1 MKPKWSSWMMAALAC
16 AACLGA
22 TAEAAK
28 KTTEVVCKVE
38 SDRSVLPAGQ
48 AERTVLKVSLGAPD
62 APNVKNRPSVNL
74 CLVLD
79 HSGSMGGG
87 KMEQAKEAAITA
99 LRRLDKQDF
108 FSLVIYDHE
117 VETLV
122 PAQRA
127 ENLEWIEA
135 RIRSIEARGSTA
147 LFAGVS
153 QGAAEIRKNLD
164 DRHVSRILLLSDG
177 LANVGPSS
185 SEDLGRLGTSLRKEN
200 VSVTT
205 IGVGTDYNEDLMARL
220 AQQSDGNTYFVENS
234 RDLPRIFAAELGD
247 VLSVV
252 AREVRIVI
260 ECTED
265 VRPIRII
272 GRDGRIDGQQVELS
286 LNQLYGGQEKYILVE
301 VEVPAT
307 DEGRD
312 RQLAVA
318 RCEYE
323 NLLTRKPA
331 VARGSSRV
339 TFSRADDKVQASV
352 NAPVVKVVVLNEAAA
367 AKDDAI
373 RLVDENRPAEAASVL
388 RSRSVELRL
397 SGEKYAD
404 PDLLEEAK
412 KMESSAA
419 RAEQNN
425 LPNDVRK
432 EMKASSYQYR
442 NQQEN
447 Q

>member
-1 MKPKWSSWMMAALAC
+1 MKTKWSCWMMAALVC
-16 AACLGA
+16 AAGMNA
-22 TAEAAK
+22 DARGRAP
-28 KTTEVVCKVE
+28 EVVCKVE
-38 SDRSVLPAGQ
+38 SDRGVLPAGQ
-48 AERTVLKVSLGAPD
+48 MERTVLKVTLGAPE
-62 APNVKNRPSVNL
+62 APRVKDRPPVNL
-74 CLVLD
+74 CIVMD
-79 HSGSMGGG
+79 RSGSMAGN
-87 KMEQAKEAAITA
+87 KIEQAKEAAITA
-99 LRRLDKQDF
+99 LRRLDRQDI
-108 FSLVIYDHE
+108 FSLVVYDHE

-127 ENLEWIEA
+127 ENLEWIEG
-135 RIRSIEARGSTA
+135 RIRSISSRGNTA

-164 DRHVSRILLLSDG
+164 DRYVSRLLLLSDG

-185 SEDLGRLGTSLRKEN
+185 AEDLGRLGTSLRKEN

-205 IGVGTDYNEDLMARL
+205 IGVGTDYNEDLMAQL

-234 RDLPRIFAAELGD
+234 QDLPRIFAAELGD

-252 AREVRIVI
+252 AREVRIVL

-265 VRPIRII
+265 VRPVRVI
-272 GRDGRIDGQQVELS
+272 GRDGRIDGQKVELN
-286 LNQLYGGQEKYILVE
+286 LNQLYGGQEKYVLVE

-307 DEGRD
+307 DEGKA

-331 VARGSSRV
+331 VALGSTSV
-339 TFSRADDKVQASV
+339 TFSRADDKVQASM
-352 NAPVVKVVVLNEAAA
+352 NAPVVKVVVMNEAAV
-367 AKDDAI
+367 AKDDAL

-388 RSRSVELRL
+388 HSRSVELRL

-404 PDLLEEAK
+404 KDLLKEAE
-412 KMESSAA
+412 KMDATAAQAESGY
-419 RAEQNN
+419 
-425 LPNDVRK
+425 LPAMERK
-432 EMKASSYQYR
+432 DMKASSYQLR